1 MTAPDLSNLPD
12 PLVSAEVDLR
22 DFAYLPLDAVRLRD
36 SDLAA
41 LSSGDGFRAAVLLW
55 CTSWHQSPAASLPD
69 DDRLLA
75 RYAGYGRDVDAWKAV
90 RNEALR
96 GYQLCSDGRLYHP
109 LLAEKANEAWV
120 SKQARRARTA
130 AATATRS
137 KGASSPRNDDDR
149 RPDGPAAEGDHDV
162 DRHDPRD
169 DDRHDEQHDRRNVH
183 QGKGR
188 EGKGN
193 RGSSLRSERA
203 GAGAAEPEP
212 FDRWW
217 EACPHKVGKDDARKA
232 FDRII
237 RDERATV
244 DELIAGI
251 DAYRRTKPPDR
262 QWCNPATWLNQ
273 GRWTDQP
280 ADALPLMGGGARTS
294 PANGAAPHRPTSGP
308 ASALIG
314 IAAVVNAHRE
324 AS

>member
-1 MTAPDLSNLPD
+1 MTAPDIPA
-12 PLVSAEVDLR
+12 PLVPAEVDLR

-55 CTSWHQSPAASLPD
+55 CVSWHQSPAASLPD

-75 RYAGYGRDVDAWKAV
+75 RYAGFGRDVDGWVAV
-90 RNEALR
+90 RDEALR
-96 GYQLCSDGRLYHP
+96 GYVRCSDGRLYHP
-109 LLAEKANEAWV
+109 LLAEKAVEAWA
-120 SKQARRARTA
+120 SKQARKARTA

-137 KGASSPRNDDDR
+137 RGGSSPRDEAEREPEAPDAEAAADAEVDDQR
-149 RPDGPAAEGDHDV
+149 DG
-162 DRHDPRD
+162 RRD
-169 DDRHDEQHDRRNVH
+169 DDRHDPRNVH

-203 GAGAAEPEP
+203 GAGAGEAEP
-212 FDRWW
+212 FNRWW
-217 EACPHKVGKDDARKA
+217 EVCPHKVGKDEARKS
-232 FDRII
+232 FDRVS
-237 RDERATV
+237 REERAKV
-244 DELIAGI
+244 DELVDGMQ
-251 DAYRRTKPPDR
+251 AYRRTKPPDR

-280 ADALPLMGGGARTS
+280 ADVLPLMGGGGARAS
-294 PANGAAPHRPTSGP
+294 PANGVAAHRPISGS
-308 ASALIG
+308 ASALVG
-314 IAAVVNAHRE
+314 IAAAVNAHRE